1 VQPKVVFLTREE
13 AMHRLL
19 RGCSCA
25 MWMGYGIAQGVS
37 TVILV
42 NLIGFVLS
50 AIYMAIF
57 YTYAKEKACNGLQ
70 YGRLVRRR

>member
-1 VQPKVVFLTREE
+1 
-13 AMHRLL
+13 
-19 RGCSCA
+19 

-57 YTYAKEKACNGLQ
+57 YTYAKEKACSGLQ
-70 YGRLVRRR
+70 YGRQVRRR